1 MKKLIFS
8 GISIASLLSLII
20 FFLLQNRVNR
30 LTLIAL
36 SVLLIISLSA
46 LVTFIIFKFSGKKF
60 QNSDF
65 NKIYDEK
72 TVKFLNDNVELKS
85 QKTDVLKQE
94 FFKLMDN
101 YGDGILIFDEKGI
114 CVFSNKTA
122 KNYLNMNNK
131 NLKYDEIIED
141 EKFNLLVLK
150 AIRGEKDSAKTEIK
164 GKSFQCTSFI
174 LEEINNK
181 FSSMISLKNIT
192 DIEKNENM
200 RVEFSANVSHELK
213 TPLTSIMGNAEIIE
227 TGIAKSDDI
236 KNIATNIRL
245 EAQRMLK
252 LIDDVI
258 NISKLSDSEVKQ
270 SFEEVFIDEITKE
283 VIKTLRYSARK
294 KNIQINFESENL
306 SLSGN
311 RQVIYEMFYNLID
324 NAISYGKENGTVDI
338 KVYKDSKGKHF
349 RVSDDG
355 IGIAKEDQ
363 QRIFERFYRADKSH
377 SKSTGGTGLGLSI
390 VKHGSLM
397 HGAKIT
403 LDSSL
408 GVGTKIDICFQN

>member
-8 GISIASLLSLII
+8 GISIVSFLSLII

-65 NKIYDEK
+65 NKNDDEK
-72 TVKFLNDNVELKS
+72 TVKFLNDNVEIKS
-85 QKTDVLKQE
+85 RQTDVLKQE
-94 FFKLMDN
+94 LFKLMDN

-122 KNYLNMNNK
+122 KNYLNMNNE

-150 AIRGEKDSAKTEIK
+150 AIRGEQDSAKTEIN
-164 GKSFQCTSFI
+164 GKSIQCTSFI
-174 LEEINNK
+174 LEGINNK

-192 DIEKNENM
+192 DSEKNENM

-306 SLSGN
+306 SLAGN

-363 QRIFERFYRADKSH
+363 QRIFERFYRVDKSH

>member
-8 GISIASLLSLII
+8 GISLVSFLSII
-20 FFLLQNRVNR
+20 ILFLLQNRVNR

-36 SVLLIISLSA
+36 SVLIVISLSA
-46 LVTFIIFKFSGKKF
+46 LFTVIIISFYNKKI
-60 QNSDF
+60 QKIDF
-65 NKIYDEK
+65 DTIDDNKINSLKD
-72 TVKFLNDNVELKS
+72 TVEFKE
-85 QKTDVLKQE
+85 QKTAVLQQE
-94 FFKLMDN
+94 LFNIMDN
-101 YGDGILIFDEKGI
+101 YNDGIIIFDEKGV
-114 CVFSNKTA
+114 CVFSNKTS
-122 KNYLNMNNK
+122 KKYLDMNIE
-131 NLKYDEIIED
+131 NLKYDEIIQD
-141 EKFNLLVLK
+141 EKFNLLMLK
-150 AIRGEKDSAKTEIK
+150 ALRGEKDSVKIQIDN
-164 GKSFQCTSFI
+164 KSYQCSSFI
-174 LEEINNK
+174 LEKINNK
-181 FSSMISLKNIT
+181 FSSMIYLKNIT
-192 DIEKNENM
+192 ESQTNENL

-236 KNIATNIRL
+236 KDIATNIRL
-245 EAQRMLK
+245 EAQRLLK

-258 NISKLSDSEVKQ
+258 NISKLSDSEVKH

-283 VIKTLRYSARK
+283 VIKTLKYSARK
-294 KNIQINFESENL
+294 KNIQINFESEDL

-311 RQVIYEMFYNLID
+311 RQVIYEMFYNLLD

-338 KVYKDSKGKHF
+338 KVYKDSNGKHF

-363 QRIFERFYRADKSH
+363 QRIFERFYRVDKSH

-397 HGAKIT
+397 HGATIS

-408 GVGTKIDICFQN
+408 GVGTTVDLCFPK

>member
-8 GISIASLLSLII
+8 GISIVSFLSLII

-46 LVTFIIFKFSGKKF
+46 LLTFIILRFSDKKLK
-60 QNSDF
+60 NSDF
-65 NKIYDEK
+65 NKIDDEK
-72 TVKFLNDNVELKS
+72 TVKFLNDNVEIKS

-94 FFKLMDN
+94 LFKLMDN

-114 CVFSNKTA
+114 CVFLNKTA
-122 KNYLNMNNK
+122 KNYLNMNNE

-150 AIRGEKDSAKTEIK
+150 AIRGEQGSTKAEIN
-164 GKSFQCTSFI
+164 GKSFQFTSFI

-192 DIEKNENM
+192 DSEKNENM

-306 SLSGN
+306 SLAGN

>member
-8 GISIASLLSLII
+8 GISIVSFLSLII

-65 NKIYDEK
+65 NKIDDEK
-72 TVKFLNDNVELKS
+72 TVKFLNDNVEIKS
-85 QKTDVLKQE
+85 QQTDVLKQE
-94 FFKLMDN
+94 LFKLMDN

-122 KNYLNMNNK
+122 KNYLNMNNE

-150 AIRGEKDSAKTEIK
+150 AIRGEKDSAKTEIN

-306 SLSGN
+306 SLAGN

-324 NAISYGKENGTVDI
+324 NAISYGKENGKVDI

-349 RVSDDG
+349 LVSDDG

-363 QRIFERFYRADKSH
+363 QRIFERFYRVDKSH

>member
-65 NKIYDEK
+65 NKIDDEK

-94 FFKLMDN
+94 LFKLMDN

-122 KNYLNMNNK
+122 KNYLNMNNE

-150 AIRGEKDSAKTEIK
+150 AIRGEKDSAKTEIN

-181 FSSMISLKNIT
+181 FSSMISLRNIT
-192 DIEKNENM
+192 DSEKNENM

-227 TGIAKSDDI
+227 MGIAKSDDI

-306 SLSGN
+306 SLAGN

>member
-65 NKIYDEK
+65 NKIDDEQ
-72 TVKFLNDNVELKS
+72 TVKFLNDNVEIKS
-85 QKTDVLKQE
+85 QQTDVLKQE
-94 FFKLMDN
+94 LFKLMDN
-101 YGDGILIFDEKGI
+101 YGDGVLIFDEKGI

-122 KNYLNMNNK
+122 KNYLNMNNE

-150 AIRGEKDSAKTEIK
+150 AIRGEKDSAKTEIN

-192 DIEKNENM
+192 DSEKNENM

-306 SLSGN
+306 SLAGN

-349 RVSDDG
+349 LVSDDG

-363 QRIFERFYRADKSH
+363 QRIFERFYRVDKSH

>member
-8 GISIASLLSLII
+8 GISIVSFLSLII

-65 NKIYDEK
+65 NKIDDEK
-72 TVKFLNDNVELKS
+72 TVKFLNDNVEIKS
-85 QKTDVLKQE
+85 QQTDVLKQE
-94 FFKLMDN
+94 LFKLMDN

-122 KNYLNMNNK
+122 KNYLNMNNE

-150 AIRGEKDSAKTEIK
+150 AIRGEQDSAKTEIN

-192 DIEKNENM
+192 DSEKNENM

-306 SLSGN
+306 SLAGN

-363 QRIFERFYRADKSH
+363 QRIFERFYRVDKSH

>member
-8 GISIASLLSLII
+8 GISIVSFLSLII

-65 NKIYDEK
+65 NKIDDEK
-72 TVKFLNDNVELKS
+72 TVKFLNDNVEIKS
-85 QKTDVLKQE
+85 QQTDILKQE
-94 FFKLMDN
+94 LFKLMDN

-122 KNYLNMNNK
+122 KNYLNMNNE

-150 AIRGEKDSAKTEIK
+150 AIRGEKDSAKTEIN

-192 DIEKNENM
+192 DSEKNENM

-245 EAQRMLK
+245 ESQRMLK

-294 KNIQINFESENL
+294 KNIHINFESENL
-306 SLSGN
+306 SLAGN

-349 RVSDDG
+349 LVSDDG

-363 QRIFERFYRADKSH
+363 QRIFERFYRVDKSH

>member
-46 LVTFIIFKFSGKKF
+46 LVTFIIFKFSGKNF

-65 NKIYDEK
+65 NKIDDEK
-72 TVKFLNDNVELKS
+72 TVKFLNDNVEIKS
-85 QKTDVLKQE
+85 QQTDVLKQE
-94 FFKLMDN
+94 LFKLMDN

-122 KNYLNMNNK
+122 KNYLNMNNE

-150 AIRGEKDSAKTEIK
+150 AIRGEKDSSKTEIN

-192 DIEKNENM
+192 DSEKNENM

-236 KNIATNIRL
+236 KNIAINIRL

-306 SLSGN
+306 SLAGN

-355 IGIAKEDQ
+355 IGIAKEDK
-363 QRIFERFYRADKSH
+363 QRIFERFYRVDKSH

>member
-94 FFKLMDN
+94 LFKLMDN
-101 YGDGILIFDEKGI
+101 YGDGILIFDEKGF

-122 KNYLNMNNK
+122 KNYLNMNNE

-150 AIRGEKDSAKTEIK
+150 AIRGEKDSAKTEIN

-213 TPLTSIMGNAEIIE
+213 TPLTSIMGNSEIIE

-311 RQVIYEMFYNLID
+311 RQVIYDMFYNLID